1 MKLHVGSGSVYLSDG
16 WLNIDVPGPK
26 TFLASE
32 RPDLVDRWSTTED
45 AYYARHEDKTI
56 DLLRRGPLDQEYVCD
71 EYGDFEDLPTGLFD
85 HVLARQSFEHLSI
98 REARRALAALHWHIK
113 GGGLLRL
120 DVPDSDETLERYRQT
135 GDPFYKRHFLGPRRS
150 DNGFHLP
157 YTRER
162 LKSLVE
168 EYGFQFVEEE
178 VNVHWF
184 PAFCLRFIK
193 L

>member
-1 MKLHVGSGSVYLSDG
+1 MKLHIGSGSVYLTD
-16 WLNIDVPGPK
+16 WLNIDVPSPK
-26 TFLASE
+26 TFLASL
-32 RPDLVDRWSTTED
+32 RPDLVEKWRTDEAD
-45 AYYARHEDKTI
+45 YYRRHQDKDI
-56 DLLRRGPLDQEYVCD
+56 NLLRKGPLDQEYICD
-71 EYGDFEDLPTGLFD
+71 EYGDFEALPTGLFD
-85 HVLARQSFEHLSI
+85 EVLARQSFEHLSI

-120 DVPDSDETLERYRQT
+120 DVPDSDETLELYRQT

-168 EYGFQFVEEE
+168 EYGFRFLHEEE
-178 VNVHWF
+178 NIHWF
-184 PAFCLRFIK
+184 PAFTLRFEK
-193 L
+193 T